1 MGATER
7 PSMPW
12 PSGYSGRTQAVPL
25 LTQARFTLMIYY
37 NASECAGKHAMVYFA
52 ELMKS
57 V

>member
-25 LTQARFTLMIYY
+25 LTQERFTLMIYY
-37 NASECAGKHAMVYFA
+37 NASECAGKHAMVYFV